1 MPSAKKFEKLLNAD
15 LPSRIIKALK
25 DAGGE
30 TRFVGGVVRDILAG
44 EKGLSD
50 IDMATTLLPDKAMDV
65 FKEAGLKVVATG
77 IEHGS
82 IMVIKDDETVH
93 LTTLRKD
100 IKTDGRHAEVRFGED
115 WLEDA
120 KRRDFTMNAIYL
132 SADGE
137 LYDPFNGEADLAK
150 GILKFVGEPSSRIKE
165 DYLRMLRYFRFWG
178 RFSKKDSQEAMVAI
192 KNLANHLSYISGE
205 RIKQEL
211 WGILQQCSPK
221 VLYKIV
227 ETGIDKQIV
236 PSGFNLESAKKI
248 FALGDEISI
257 LAKLAII
264 IKYDE
269 AEELASKL
277 KLSRHDKDI
286 LVFISEPLTDDLTSN
301 TWKQS
306 AYYLHQNKITSSDIA
321 ERYAINQAR
330 KSKPIKNFH
339 GIKTWQKPNFVIKG
353 KDIQARGIESGKE
366 IGEILAKLEKAWVQS
381 NFKLKRKELLKM
393 LDDLTSKD

>member
-1 MPSAKKFEKLLNAD
+1 MPTEKKFETLLNAS

-25 DAGGE
+25 EAGGE

-44 EKGLSD
+44 EAGLSD
-50 IDMATTLLPDKAMDV
+50 IDMATTLLPNQASEV
-65 FKEAGLKVVATG
+65 LKEAGLKVVATG

-132 SADGE
+132 NAEGE
-137 LYDPFNGEADLAK
+137 LYDPFNGEEDLAK
-150 GILKFVGEPSSRIKE
+150 GILQFVGEPSARIKE

-178 RFSKKDSQEAMVAI
+178 RFGNEDSQEAMVAI
-192 KNLANHLSYISGE
+192 KDLANHLSHISGE

-211 WGILQQCSPK
+211 WGILQQCSPE
-221 VLYKIV
+221 VLHKMA
-227 ETGIDKQIV
+227 ETGIDKQIA
-236 PSGFNLESAKKI
+236 PSGFDLKHAKNI
-248 FALGDEISI
+248 FSLGDEISI

-264 IKYDE
+264 IKSDE

-277 KLSRHDKDI
+277 KLSRRDKDI
-286 LVFISEPLTDDLTSN
+286 FVFISTPLTDNLTSN

-306 AYYLHQNKITSSDIA
+306 AYYLHQNKITSADIA
-321 ERYAINQAR
+321 ERYAVNQAR
-330 KSKPIKNFH
+330 QGKAIKNFH
-339 GIKTWQKPNFVIKG
+339 EIKTWQKPNFVIKG

-366 IGEILAKLEKAWVQS
+366 IGAILTKIEKAWVQS
-381 NFKLKRKELLKM
+381 DFTLSPEELLKM